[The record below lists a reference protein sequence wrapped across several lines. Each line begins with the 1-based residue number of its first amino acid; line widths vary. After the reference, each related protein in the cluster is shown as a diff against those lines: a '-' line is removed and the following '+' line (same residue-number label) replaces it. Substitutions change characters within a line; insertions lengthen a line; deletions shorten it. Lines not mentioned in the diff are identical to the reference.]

1 MVRSK
6 RSSKALFLT
15 LLVLALS
22 VVMFT
27 GCQSQPVNQSVN
39 SPAPVG
45 EKEPEAAV
53 VNTTVE
59 GFPPPTPHAIEGR
72 DNCGSCHN
80 EGVGGASKT
89 PHPELTVCRQC
100 HV

>member
-6 RSSKALFLT
+6 KTAKILLLT
-15 LLVLALS
+15 LLVLMLGAL
-22 VVMFT
+22 MLT
-27 GCQSQPVNQSVN
+27 GCQSQPVGQSAN

-45 EKEPEAAV
+45 EKEPGTAV
-53 VNTTVE
+53 GSATAE
-59 GFPPPTPHAIEGR
+59 GFPPPTSHAIEGR
-72 DNCGSCHN
+72 ENCGTCHN
-80 EGVGGASKT
+80 EGVGGAPKT